1 MKLTLT
7 LFIAIISLSAVSNN
21 VNAQSSYKEYKQY
34 KSIPAEGDGKWD
46 YLSVD
51 NAGRRLYVSHGEKVE
66 VFNIDKDKHLASIND
81 QHGVHGI
88 AIAKAEN
95 KGFISNGGT
104 NDVCVFDLM
113 TNKILT
119 RIPSGGK
126 GVDAITYNPYLHYV
140 LVHNSKSHSVT
151 VIDAKTNEVKGTVDA
166 QGKTEF
172 GVSDQNGFYYI
183 NLEAE
188 GKIAKIDLRK
198 LEVVAVWPLSPDHDP
213 AGMAI
218 DTINH
223 RLFSGAR
230 SNNLVVLNTDNGSI
244 ITTIPIGDHND
255 AVVYDPETKLIYVS
269 SILADVTVI
278 RQEDKDSYKV
288 IQHIKTKLFSK
299 TMALDLKTKKIYF
312 PSADFDGTD
321 ENKSKILPNTFKV
334 LVYKQ

>member
-1 MKLTLT
+1 MKISLTL
-7 LFIAIISLSAVSNN
+7 LIAITGLSAISNQVS
-21 VNAQSSYKEYKQY
+21 AQSAFTAYKAYKT
-34 KSIPAEGDGKWD
+34 IPAEGNGNWD
-46 YLSVD
+46 YLSIDKD
-51 NAGRRLYVSHGEKVE
+51 NRRLYCSHGEKVE
-66 VFNIDKDKHLASIND
+66 VFDIDSDTHIASING

-88 AIAKAEN
+88 AIATDEN

-104 NDVCVFDLM
+104 NDVCVFDLK
-113 TNKILT
+113 TNEILT

-126 GVDAITYNPYLHYV
+126 GVDAITYSPYMHYI
-140 LVHNSKSHSVT
+140 LLHNSKSHSVT

-172 GVSDQNGFYYI
+172 GASDPDGFYYI

-188 GKIAKIDLRK
+188 GKVAKIDLHK

-218 DTINH
+218 DVANH

-230 SNNLVVLNTDNGSI
+230 SNNLVVLDTETGKI
-244 ITTIPIGDHND
+244 ITTVPIGDHND

-278 RQEDKDSYKV
+278 QQTDKDTYKV

-299 TMALDLKTKKIYF
+299 TMALDTRTKKIYF
-312 PSADFDGTD
+312 PSADFDGTV
-321 ENKSKILPNTFKV
+321 EGKSKILPNTFKV